1 MKKLSILL
9 FAFVAFIGLNACS
22 SDDDVVFI
30 AQPDAEGINFVN
42 SFNESYILTPA
53 TAGNIAER
61 FVWNNV
67 DFDVPTNITYELQ
80 GSVDADFSSFDVI
93 GTTGENNLAVKVSQ
107 MMTLAKDAGLD
118 ADANTEDMP
127 NTGAIYF
134 RVRAFAGTDGSN
146 GLNET
151 SAIKSLTVVLPEG
164 EAEEGPNY
172 TQLYL
177 VGDATAAGWNPNN
190 NNTPMFRD
198 SENENLYYFTG
209 KFKAGAFKLITAQ
222 DWAPMYG
229 LESGKLIYRATGDD
243 PDPAALAVATEGY
256 YTLTVN
262 LEDLTYTFDAYDA
275 SAATTY
281 NVIGLVG
288 EGTTVG
294 WPSDDN
300 PTPDIKL
307 TQSAINNHIWFANN
321 VELLGGNIKFRANL
335 TWDMGWAGPFPSG
348 LGGSSGDI
356 VSEAG
361 NYNVWFNDIT
371 GRYIFIPVPVVE

>member
-30 AQPDAEGINFVN
+30 AQPDAEGISFVN

-61 FVWNNV
+61 FVWNTV

-93 GTTGENNLAVKVSQ
+93 GTTTTNNLAVKVSQ

-127 NTGAIYF
+127 NMGAIYF

-172 TQLYL
+172 KQFYL
-177 VGDATAAGWNPNN
+177 VGDATAAGWDNNN
-190 NNTPMFRD
+190 NNTPLFRD
-198 SENENLYYFTG
+198 GENENVYYFTG
-209 KFKAGAFKLITAQ
+209 LFKAGAFKLLEIKGEWQ
-222 DWAPMYG
+222 PQWG
-229 LESGKLIYRATGDD
+229 LKDGNLTSSDILGGD
-243 PDPAALAVATEGY
+243 PDTFNVATEGY
-256 YTLTVN
+256 YTFTMDVEN
-262 LEDLTYTFDAYDA
+262 MTYSFEAFDA

-281 NVIGLVG
+281 PTIGVIGN
-288 EGTTVG
+288 GTTGNDDG
-294 WPSDDN
+294 WGQDMDM
-300 PTPDIKL
+300 
-307 TQSAINNHIWFANN
+307 TQSAFNPHIWFTELTLFN
-321 VELLGGNIKFRANL
+321 VEEGGIKFRANDEW
-335 TWDMGWAGPFPSG
+335 TNNWGGPTEYSGIATQDGPNIPVTAGKYS
-348 LGGSSGDI
+348 I
-356 VSEAG
+356 
-361 NYNVWFNDIT
+361 WFNDISK
-371 GRYIFIPVPVVE
+371 RYILIPVVE